1 MTVDYS
7 RMPLTETHLS
17 IFPGSST
24 EHRAAVRREEELRLA
39 ERQQRLASQESSL
52 ASPEDR
58 IRIWEQLHALKLPL
72 ATAHSLVRVVAMQTK
87 LAIEDVHTEQAR
99 RAALAAQKNQT

>member
-7 RMPLTETHLS
+7 RAPLTETHSS

-72 ATAHSLVRVVAMQTK
+72 AATHSLVRVVATQTK
-87 LAIEDVHTEQAR
+87 LAIEDVHAEQAR
-99 RAALAAQKNQT
+99 RATLAAQRHQP